1 MITNHY
7 VRILFA
13 KICVRFEWIC
23 QLARFT
29 IGQFDVDA
37 DWYKSRVRYFD
48 SRQNKTAVADDVR
61 FNTLHKTARL
71 TPVQCLVLIFHRMYM
86 LTTKMSGISQ
96 LRCEVL

>member
-37 DWYKSRVRYFD
+37 DWYKSRVRYSD
-48 SRQNKTAVADDVR
+48 SRQKKTAVADVP
-61 FNTLHKTARL
+61 FNTLHETARA
-71 TPVQCLVLIFHRMYM
+71 TPVGNTSAMCRFNL
-86 LTTKMSGISQ
+86 S
-96 LRCEVL
+96 